1 MKKLLALILAAALA
15 LSLVAC
21 GGDSGTGDTN
31 TPSGGADS
39 AKEEM
44 LSNASACDFI
54 DIQSAYNDNK
64 VNAQDTYVGKV
75 YTVTGYVSEIE
86 TEYVSIVPLDT
97 PLDYLTGL
105 PVSTIIAYLSTD
117 DIKQLSK
124 MEVINIVGE
133 ITSLEN
139 IEKIEMKNAYYID
152 NAVTILGNIDF
163 AIDTSTN
170 QHVMIV
176 ETKSVPLSSSTLVDN
191 KCTYSVCSV
200 EETGG
205 INNGNLEE
213 AKIGDITL
221 TEEDTVTIQCKME
234 YNRGT
239 YSSANPF
246 KIFHLNFTITEIE
259 SINKE

>member
-1 MKKLLALILAAALA
+1 MKKLLALMLAALA

-21 GGDSGTGDTN
+21 GGGGAEDNN
-31 TPSGGADS
+31 TPSGGEDS

-44 LSNASACDFI
+44 LSNASACNFI
-54 DIQSAYNDNK
+54 DMQSAYNDNK

-86 TEYVSIVPLDT
+86 SEYVSIVPLDT

-105 PVSTIIAYLSTD
+105 PVSTIIAYLPAD

-152 NAVTILGNIDF
+152 NTVTISGNIEFLVD
-163 AIDTSTN
+163 ISTN

-176 ETKSVPLSSSTLVDN
+176 ETESVPLSSSTLVDY
-191 KCTYSVCSV
+191 KCTYNVCSV
-200 EETGG
+200 EENGG
-205 INNGNLEE
+205 MNNGNLEE
-213 AKIGDITL
+213 AEIGDITV
-221 TEEDTVTIQCKME
+221 TEEDTVTIQCHME
-234 YNRGT
+234 YDRKT
-239 YSSANPF
+239 YTKLTPMKS
-246 KIFHLNFTITEIE
+246 FHLNFTITEIE
-259 SINKE
+259 SAIKE